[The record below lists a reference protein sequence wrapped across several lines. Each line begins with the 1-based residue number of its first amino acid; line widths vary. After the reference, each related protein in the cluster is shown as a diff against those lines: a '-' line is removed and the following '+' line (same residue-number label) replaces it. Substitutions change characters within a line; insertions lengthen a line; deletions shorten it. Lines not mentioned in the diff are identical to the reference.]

1 MEDKPWWAYA
11 CEIVIFACSLVL
23 IGLLLLYAKGPDSPH
38 MPFSASTAG
47 LIAGCIGFGLLVWLV
62 IRFLTGRRGS
72 LVARLSDLFEIVWWW
87 G

>member
-1 MEDKPWWAYA
+1 MTT
-11 CEIVIFACSLVL
+11 
-23 IGLLLLYAKGPDSPH
+23 
-38 MPFSASTAG
+38 FSASTAG